1 MSVVDRPE
9 PAVPPGI
16 LPRRPFILAVDDS
29 EHMRSLLRDVLRSAG
44 YEVTVAGT
52 GERALR
58 LMTRRRPDLVIT
70 DLLMPGM
77 SGFSLR
83 ATMLRRPELAGVPV
97 IVLSAYWRKPGETL
111 DAADVLPKPL
121 NVDRLLESV
130 SRLLRPDEPAAT

>member
-9 PAVPPGI
+9 PAVPPGS
-16 LPRRPFILAVDDS
+16 LTRRPFILAVDDS
-29 EHMRSLLRDVLRSAG
+29 DDMRSLLRDLLLEAG
-44 YEVTVAGT
+44 YEVSVAGT

-83 ATMLRRPELAGVPV
+83 ATMLRRSELASVPV

-111 DAADVLPKPL
+111 DAFDVLPKPL

-130 SRLLRPDEPAAT
+130 RRLLRPGESATS